1 MVSPLTPIW
10 SAVPVKTRETSE
22 GETPNWLAISFCVV
36 IVVAGIEMPAGRQNV
51 KLIRVSML
59 FALVLVSVRR
69 LHDSSF

>member
-1 MVSPLTPIW
+1 
-10 SAVPVKTRETSE
+10 
-22 GETPNWLAISFCVV
+22 VV